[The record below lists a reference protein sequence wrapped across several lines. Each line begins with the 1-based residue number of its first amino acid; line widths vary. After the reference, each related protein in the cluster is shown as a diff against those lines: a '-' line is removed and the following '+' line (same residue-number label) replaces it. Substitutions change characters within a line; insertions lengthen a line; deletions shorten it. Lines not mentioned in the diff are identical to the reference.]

1 MRCAIILTV
10 ISVALAASVPAPA
23 QQRIVGGRPTTV
35 DKYPFA
41 GNTQISENGIVWPS
55 QCGGTLISTTAVL
68 SAAHCFD
75 FGLPARYYG
84 VRLGSSYSS
93 SGGTVF
99 NLASY
104 VNHPEYNTPYH
115 ANDVTILKLA
125 TPVVF
130 DDLKRN
136 ARIPAPV
143 YPIADGAELTVIG
156 WGSLYTDGPAP
167 EILQE
172 VQLNKVDTKICA
184 ERYRTLNAELP
195 PHYIRY
201 PDVTDTML
209 CSGIDAGGKSSC
221 HGDSGGPV
229 LLNED
234 IVVGIV
240 SWSHQNCGEPMYPG
254 VNTLVSAFSDW
265 IVANA

>member
-41 GNTQISENGIVWPS
+41 GNTQISENGIVWLS

-75 FGLPARYYG
+75 FGFPARYYG
-84 VRLGSSYSS
+84 VRLGSSYPS

-143 YPIADGAELTVIG
+143 FPIADGAELTVIG

-184 ERYRTLNAELP
+184 ERYRTLNAELLP
-195 PHYIRY
+195 Y
-201 PDVTDTML
+201 PDVIDTML